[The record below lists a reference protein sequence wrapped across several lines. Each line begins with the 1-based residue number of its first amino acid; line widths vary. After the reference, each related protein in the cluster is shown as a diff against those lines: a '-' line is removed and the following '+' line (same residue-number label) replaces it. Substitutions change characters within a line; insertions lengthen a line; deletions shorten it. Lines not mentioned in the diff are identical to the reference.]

1 MNSSNFQIKT
11 VRHASWK
18 ALHSSI
24 IFPVSYMFLLF
35 ILELTYIIADILAF
49 FRFMWEC
56 RLLYVV
62 ITHKR
67 PYFFL
72 ELTYFFFQK
81 YGNVSLLLLSIKL
94 QGA

>member
-1 MNSSNFQIKT
+1 MLLGRHYTAVSSSLS
-11 VRHASWK
+11 V
-18 ALHSSI
+18 
-24 IFPVSYMFLLF
+24 MFLLF